1 MALALNKNARK
12 KREVTPSVSPP
23 PAYATLFNRNKVW
36 TTSEYLTPNNK
47 IATIDANGGR
57 KETINGRSYM
67 VYRNNETGEPKL
79 VPLRTPSAALFQYT
93 YTK

>member
-1 MALALNKNARK
+1 MNSMNMLNTYYGKDTLNTYNTYTPYNRMNS
-12 KREVTPSVSPP
+12 VT
-23 PAYATLFNRNKVW
+23 
-36 TTSEYLTPNNK
+36 
-47 IATIDANGGR
+47 TIDLNGGR
-57 KETINGRSYM
+57 RETINGRSYM